1 MLSLKSD
8 PKRPDPAHYRQNLSV
23 KAQNQPAFYGERTS
37 MRDAGRSLLVGLPL
51 LIKLKVFTVLVNQ
64 RLIEA

>member
-1 MLSLKSD
+1 
-8 PKRPDPAHYRQNLSV
+8 
-23 KAQNQPAFYGERTS
+23 
-37 MRDAGRSLLVGLPL
+37 MRDAGRGLLVGLPL